1 MGKITVKDAEALRT
15 SGVLS
20 DAAVAEL
27 EDKGFVSKDRVT
39 VRWTFKTPEN
49 KLVEPCLYFRNA
61 IGTTKSKKMQSFIT
75 EYNDLLTKYATINN
89 NKTK

>member
-27 EDKGFVSKDRVT
+27 EDKGFVSKERNSVKF
-39 VRWTFKTPEN
+39 TFKTPEN

-61 IGTTKSKKMQSFIT
+61 KGTTKSKKMQSFVT
-75 EYNDLLTKYATINN
+75 DYNSLLERYATTTN

>member
-15 SGVLS
+15 SGILT
-20 DAAVAEL
+20 DATVSEL
-27 EDKGFVSKDRVT
+27 QKVGIVSKDRT
-39 VRWTFKTPEN
+39 TIRFTFKTPEN

-61 IGTTKSKKMQSFIT
+61 KGTTKSKKMHSFIT
-75 EYNDLLTKYATINN
+75 EYNTLLEKYATTTN

>member
-15 SGVLS
+15 SGILS
-20 DAAVAEL
+20 DTAVAEL
-27 EDKGFVSKDRVT
+27 ESKGFVSKDRVT
-39 VRWTFKTPEN
+39 IRWTFKTPEN

-61 IGTTKSKKMQSFIT
+61 KGTTKSKKMQSFIT
-75 EYNDLLTKYATINN
+75 EYNDLLKKYATVNN

>member
-15 SGVLS
+15 SGILT
-20 DAAVAEL
+20 DATVSEL
-27 EDKGFVSKDRVT
+27 QKVGIVSKDRT
-39 VRWTFKTPEN
+39 TIRFTFKTPEN

-61 IGTTKSKKMQSFIT
+61 KGTTKSKKMQSFIT
-75 EYNDLLTKYATINN
+75 EYNSLLEKYATTTN

>member
-27 EDKGFVSKDRVT
+27 EDKGFVSKNRT
-39 VRWTFKTPEN
+39 TIKFTFKTPAK
-49 KLVEPCLYFRNA
+49 KLVEPCLYLRNA
-61 IGTTKSKKMQSFIT
+61 KGTTKSKKMQSFIT
-75 EYNDLLTKYATINN
+75 EYNSLLEKYATTTN